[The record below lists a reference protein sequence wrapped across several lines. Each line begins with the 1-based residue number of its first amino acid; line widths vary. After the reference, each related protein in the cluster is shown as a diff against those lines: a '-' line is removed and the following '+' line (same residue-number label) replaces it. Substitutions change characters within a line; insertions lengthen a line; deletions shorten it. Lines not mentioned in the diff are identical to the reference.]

1 MLFGLVQTPE
11 DMASCPQLESRGFYR
26 EIEHPVMGQV
36 RLPAVLLNMSAT
48 PYQLRRTAPLLGQD
62 NAEVYAKLGYTAH
75 DLTRLRRMDV
85 I

>member
-1 MLFGLVQTPE
+1 
-11 DMASCPQLESRGFYR
+11 
-26 EIEHPVMGQV
+26 MGQV

-48 PYQLRRTAPLLGQD
+48 PYELRRTAPLVGQH
-62 NAEVYAKLGYTAH
+62 NIEVYGELGLSPK